1 MKKDKGNKKKR
12 VRLTQSWMTERLKE
26 AKVRLMET
34 LIMKKGD
41 KRRNGLML

>member
-12 VRLTQSWMTERLKE
+12 VSLIQSWMTEKHRE
-26 AKVRLMET
+26 AKVRLMEI